1 MSLFFCLSSLK
12 FSSVRTDMYKTTY
25 DKQNCQTGVI
35 HIGYGAFHRAH
46 QAVYLDDYMEKT
58 GDLRWGIVAVNLRNE
73 GFREI
78 EDYILK
84 TPSSYRLVRSHLD
97 YIDWTKNRT
106 VAKHMLTLPT
116 VHLVTITVT
125 ESGYAPGSPLFEYL
139 ACGLRNR
146 SAPITIMCCD
156 NIRQNGIVLETQF
169 LAYLYQTNQYELAD
183 WVRENVSFPSCMVD
197 RITPRTTHVLREEI
211 EELFPGLGHNAVQ
224 CEEYTQW
231 VIESKFK
238 SRFPRLSEVGVTI
251 TRDLE
256 PYEETKIRILNGGH
270 TSLAYLGVLSG
281 YQTFDQVMNDEAH
294 RNHFKQLQKEEIVPS
309 IEMDLPFDIDEYV
322 EKIEERLSSTTNHDE
337 LERICMDGFTKFH
350 TFIVPSLR
358 SCLEQGKRPIHTYK
372 SIAGWYIYARR
383 FSRGCKKIRYS
394 EPNWLLLE
402 PLLKEGNVD
411 AFVTNERLWGD
422 IPRTYITFSR
432 DLKNILMSHT
442 YEKEIDLLG
451 DD

>member
-1 MSLFFCLSSLK
+1 
-12 FSSVRTDMYKTTY
+12 MYKTTY
-25 DKQNCQTGVI
+25 DKAECQTGIV

-46 QAVYLDDYMEKT
+46 QAVYIDDYMEKT

-78 EDYILK
+78 DDYVLK

-106 VAKHMLTLPT
+106 VAKHMLALSS
-116 VHLVTITVT
+116 VQLVTVTVT

-146 SAPITIMCCD
+146 KTPITVMCCD

-183 WVRENVSFPSCMVD
+183 WVRENVKFPSCMVD
-197 RITPRTTHVLREEI
+197 RITPRTTDIVRQEV
-211 EELFPGLGHNAVQ
+211 EELFPSWGNSAIQ
-224 CEEYTQW
+224 SEEYTQW
-231 VIESKFK
+231 VIEDKFA
-238 SRFPRLSEVGVTI
+238 SDFPDLSQVGAII
-251 TRDLE
+251 TNDIE

-270 TSLAYLGVLSG
+270 TSLAYLGALSG
-281 YQTFDQVMNDEAH
+281 YDTFDQVMNDTAH
-294 RNHFKQLQKEEIVPS
+294 RKHFRMLQEEEIIPS
-309 IEMDLPFDIDEYV
+309 LDIDLPFDVYEYIDKV
-322 EKIEERLSSTTNHDE
+322 EERISSETNHDD
-337 LERICMDGFTKFH
+337 LDRICMDGFTKFH
-350 TFIVPSLR
+350 TFVVPSIR
-358 SCLEQGKRPIHTYK
+358 KCLEQKKRPIHIYK
-372 SIAGWYIYARR
+372 SIAAWYIYSRKFA
-383 FSRGCKKIRYS
+383 RGCKKIRYS

-402 PLLKEGNVD
+402 PLLRDGALD
-411 AFVTNERLWGD
+411 AFVSNERLWGD
-422 IPRTYITFSR
+422 IPKKHITFTR
-432 DLKNILMSHT
+432 DLKSILMSQT

>member
-1 MSLFFCLSSLK
+1 MRIK
-12 FSSVRTDMYKTTY
+12 FSFVRTDMYKTTY

-78 EDYILK
+78 DDYVLK

-146 SAPITIMCCD
+146 NVPITVLCCD
-156 NIRQNGIVLETQF
+156 NIRQNGVVLETQF

-183 WVRENVSFPSCMVD
+183 WVKENVSFPSCMVD
-197 RITPRTTHVLREEI
+197 RITPRSSQTLREEI
-211 EELFPGLGHNAVQ
+211 EALFPGLGHSAVHS
-224 CEEYTQW
+224 EDYTQW
-231 VIESKFK
+231 VIENKFK

-251 TRDLE
+251 TNDLE

-281 YQTFDQVMNDEAH
+281 YQTFDQVMNDDAH
-294 RNHFKQLQKEEIVPS
+294 RNHFKRLQKEEIVPS
-309 IEMDLPFDIDEYV
+309 IEMELPFDIDEYV
-322 EKIEERLSSTTNHDE
+322 EKIEERMSSTTNHDE

-350 TFIVPSLR
+350 TFVVPSLKK
-358 SCLEQGKRPIHTYK
+358 CLEQGKRPIHTYR
-372 SIAGWYIYARR
+372 SIAGWYIYARK
-383 FSRGCKKIRYS
+383 FAKGCKKIRYS

-402 PLLKEGNVD
+402 PLLQDGNVD

-422 IPRTYITFSR
+422 IPRTHITFAR
-432 DLKNILMSHT
+432 DLKSILMSNT

-451 DD
+451 EE

>member
-1 MSLFFCLSSLK
+1 
-12 FSSVRTDMYKTTY
+12 
-25 DKQNCQTGVI
+25 
-35 HIGYGAFHRAH
+35 
-46 QAVYLDDYMEKT
+46 
-58 GDLRWGIVAVNLRNE
+58 
-73 GFREI
+73 
-78 EDYILK
+78 
-84 TPSSYRLVRSHLD
+84 
-97 YIDWTKNRT
+97 
-106 VAKHMLTLPT
+106 
-116 VHLVTITVT
+116 
-125 ESGYAPGSPLFEYL
+125 
-139 ACGLRNR
+139 
-146 SAPITIMCCD
+146 
-156 NIRQNGIVLETQF
+156 
-169 LAYLYQTNQYELAD
+169 
-183 WVRENVSFPSCMVD
+183 MVD

-231 VIESKFK
+231 VIENKFK

-309 IEMDLPFDIDEYV
+309 IEMELPFDIDEYV

-358 SCLEQGKRPIHTYK
+358 SCLEQGKRPIHTYR

-402 PLLKEGNVD
+402 PLLQEGNVD

-422 IPRTYITFSR
+422 IPRRYITFSR
-432 DLKNILMSHT
+432 DLKSILMSHT